1 MVSAAV
7 SASSVVAIAETT
19 LMTAET
25 VVLITVHQL
34 AHIFIAE
41 GIKTVYDVKHG
52 IAIDGVVLGVT
63 ALRATDGSA
72 DITLLAQNVVKL

>member
-1 MVSAAV
+1 MISAAV
-7 SASSVVAIAETT
+7 SSSSVFAIAETT

-25 VVLITVHQL
+25 IVIITVHQL
-34 AHIFIAE
+34 SHVFIAE
-41 GIKTVYDVKHG
+41 SIETVYDVEHG
-52 IAIDGVVLGVT
+52 IAIDGVVLGVA